1 MDDDGVNTSILQLL
15 ASCPHLRARWQ
26 QERADRMDDS
36 ATNPLPYVQA
46 AALAQVVADAYAE
59 NDRDWLPGF
68 FKNLER
74 LLADPG
80 NQDHELLR
88 VGVIEDIEKSL
99 KWAKTDTADIYRLL
113 GPRSR
118 TAWDATVATWDRIS
132 RSDQSDGRSAR
143 DIVADVKDPKLRK
156 IIRDIYRPSR

>member
-1 MDDDGVNTSILQLL
+1 M
-15 ASCPHLRARWQ
+15 
-26 QERADRMDDS
+26 
-36 ATNPLPYVQA
+36 
-46 AALAQVVADAYAE
+46 
-59 NDRDWLPGF
+59 
-68 FKNLER
+68 
-74 LLADPG
+74 
-80 NQDHELLR
+80 R